1 MTALTELVLE
11 QLDDMKAIKV
21 VTLDIRA
28 ITTLADYMIIATGNS
43 SRHVR
48 AIADNL
54 VQKAKEHHYPP
65 IGVEGANEAEWVL
78 VDLGD
83 VIVHIMQAETRE
95 FYNLEKLW
103 GKIEAPLSAF
113 A

>member
-1 MTALTELVLE
+1 MTTLTDLVLE

-21 VTLDIRA
+21 VTLDIRSLTS
-28 ITTLADYMIIATGNS
+28 IADHMIIATGNS
-43 SRHVR
+43 HRHVR
-48 AIADNL
+48 SIAESL
-54 VQKAKEHHYPP
+54 IRKAKEHHYPP
-65 IGVEGANEAEWVL
+65 MGVEGATEAEWVL

-83 VIVHIMQAETRE
+83 VIVHIMLAEIRE

-103 GKIEAPLSAF
+103 GTIEAPLSAF